1 MVGTRTG
8 TTGTRASRSRPGQ
21 LVSLPALAPR
31 RGGAKKRRSP
41 TASPSASRSGSGSGS
56 GAGSGSSAATRSGTR
71 SPSSSPPNPKLNLV
85 FKAGRGGRKI
95 DINGTKYK
103 LRKYKYGMRDSLSGS
118 LTEAGQRR
126 KVKYRVKISQGQ
138 YEKPGMKAG
147 QGLPAS
153 SGAVSGRQPP
163 KGFKEY
169 LLKSG
174 ALAQLLAR
182 RAGLVSPV
190 ISNYKSY
197 TQAVKKVN
205 RSQKNTLG
213 LTWAP
218 LPTSS
223 RRATRSGRR

>member
-8 TTGTRASRSRPGQ
+8 TGTRVSRSRPGQ

-41 TASPSASRSGSGSGS
+41 TASPSASRSGSGS
-56 GAGSGSSAATRSGTR
+56 SAATRSGTR

-95 DINGTKYK
+95 NINGTKYK

-126 KVKYRVKISQGQ
+126 KVKYRVKIFQGQ
-138 YEKPGMKAG
+138 MKKPGMKAG

-153 SGAVSGRQPP
+153 SGAVLGRQPP

-205 RSQKNTLG
+205 RSQRNTLG
-213 LTWAP
+213 LTWEP
-218 LPTSS
+218 MSTSS